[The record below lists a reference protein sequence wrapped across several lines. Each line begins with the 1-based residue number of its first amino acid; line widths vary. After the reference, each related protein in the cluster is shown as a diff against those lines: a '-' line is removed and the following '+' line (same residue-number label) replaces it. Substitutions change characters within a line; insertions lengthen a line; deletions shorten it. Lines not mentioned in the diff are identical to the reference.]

1 MKTTKFLLLALVL
14 CRVLTLSHNAYAQDD
29 ETFLPEESIMPSSTS
44 SAPPV
49 IIDESDSNDVSDVE
63 EYDG

>member
-1 MKTTKFLLLALVL
+1 MKTKSLLLLSLV
-14 CRVLTLSHNAYAQDD
+14 VFHSWTSYAHAQDD
-29 ETFLPEESIMPSSTS
+29 ETFIPEDSSISPQGSP

-49 IIDESDSNDVSDVE
+49 IIDESDSQDVSDVE